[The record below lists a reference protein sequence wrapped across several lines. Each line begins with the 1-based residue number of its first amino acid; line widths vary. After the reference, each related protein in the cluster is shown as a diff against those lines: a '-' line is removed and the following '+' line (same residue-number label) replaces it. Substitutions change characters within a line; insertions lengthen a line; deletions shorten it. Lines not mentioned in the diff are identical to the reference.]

1 MQTIQTTLD
10 KTLYTVPKNSRVNA
24 KHIIAPGK
32 AHSENIQRRPH
43 LQLQISSLP
52 LSVTLPQEPHS
63 KSLNILEDPK
73 HKHRPTG
80 PESPSSTTQMSSN
93 LSGYRPLGSRSPT
106 KQPRSNPYY
115 GRGVRS
121 ANSGRVGKTTAG
133 SNSSFSSSFANT
145 SGNTSFSR
153 ANRSVN
159 LDASILGDVTVNRS
173 LLSNISLVGSA
184 STAGGAARHKTYN
197 PDIRK
202 LVIERKREPADILFG
217 DAPPMG
223 RARRQLTNGDLSR
236 RENSILDE
244 TSIYATPAKI
254 NRTID
259 NDTFDMTAE
268 TTSNMSMA
276 PYPVNNHQQH
286 RFHGPIT
293 THEGR
298 HNTMTT
304 VSEEG
309 TPAKLPSDYWMFPSL
324 ETLKTY
330 TPEQLKNVEGLNIGR
345 KNYGYISW
353 PGTIDLSETDLDSIL
368 GFLVIFSLRAVVVY
382 ADDTNKPPLG
392 QGLNSPA
399 VITLEHVAKVD
410 RRGNKLVDPTNPRV
424 IRHRQ
429 QLQKSIE
436 SKDGKHLSYDPASGV
451 WVFQVPHFSRWG
463 VPDSDDEDDEDGE
476 DEGDEDDW
484 QEKAEQEEEE
494 GEQVD
499 REEDIRGAHSQK
511 PYTQAPPL
519 VTRATNAS
527 AATNTAAFKP
537 AASAP
542 ASASKAAPAPASA
555 PARKAAPAP
564 RHNQKAIPGGWSWT
578 APVESDD
585 DDDDD
590 EYDNDYEEEQGEE
603 NDEMLEDQLE
613 EDDEMEYDDEFAE
626 DQDMSPETPD
636 SQDSSDYENFRQEF
650 AVVNIDQHVRPIS
663 NNWLTQLKFSAQA
676 GSPLFVDAAGKPLV
690 DIVSNGSKEIVK
702 IDQTVNL
709 DNLLFTNTLVNVAEE
724 EYNKAAEKLRLPSY
738 SAAVESSLAIFQPSG
753 QLAVKLPHSDLT
765 IGTVSKLC
773 NFSENAQDDN
783 FLGSV
788 KEDMTAA
795 DRNNGYP
802 RYSLESVPAHAE
814 LKGTVYSLAS
824 ILFQSSTALG
834 LSEYIG
840 SAPVDGLQA
849 RELEASLRKQRLSQW
864 CEKAVFEQ
872 VQSELGDNSVENI
885 VTLLTGNRVDEACA
899 ACLKTNNVHLG
910 VVISMMG
917 SSASAQSTAQAQLDH
932 WQSTNA
938 MDLIPDYTQQVYQL
952 AAGNIDVVC
961 KARKLDWLREFGLRL
976 WFGRNRDISAS
987 IAQIQSSSSDW
998 DLRLLRLYAGKYNLE
1013 QTLTGKAFDTAV
1025 PWVLC
1030 AFFLQGHAKEAPDTA
1045 DRLTLQYAAQLESMG
1060 QVENALLVLGF
1071 LVSDSA
1077 YAQAITKLV
1086 ARNIVALRK
1095 LDLRSYRIHPQLLS
1109 ESEALLARYEN
1120 RPVDEVRY
1128 LLDAELWGA
1137 ANTTVLNDV
1146 APQAVIKGDA
1156 QSLEDVIM
1164 QFPSPE
1170 RHIPTWK
1177 EGGKVYLDYARFKLS
1192 KAVDVLELANG
1203 VSHMSKALEEKSQ
1216 FETRVALHVMSDDIQ
1231 RSLLLAPT
1239 TDDGTKALEVLNEV
1253 TLSMKQC
1260 VYSAGTRFKASFS

>member
-1 MQTIQTTLD
+1 
-10 KTLYTVPKNSRVNA
+10 
-24 KHIIAPGK
+24 
-32 AHSENIQRRPH
+32 
-43 LQLQISSLP
+43 
-52 LSVTLPQEPHS
+52 
-63 KSLNILEDPK
+63 
-73 HKHRPTG
+73 
-80 PESPSSTTQMSSN
+80 MSSN
-93 LSGYRPLGSRSPT
+93 LSGYRPLGSRTPS
-106 KQPRSNPYY
+106 KQPRANPYY

-121 ANSGRVGKTTAG
+121 AGNGRIGKPNTAG

-145 SGNTSFSR
+145 SSNSSMSR
-153 ANRSVN
+153 ANRSAT
-159 LDASILGDVTVNRS
+159 LEASILGDVTVNRS

-217 DAPPMG
+217 EAPPMG
-223 RARRQLTNGDLSR
+223 RARRGLTNGDVSR
-236 RENSILDE
+236 LENSILDE
-244 TSIYATPAKI
+244 PSIYGTPAKS
-254 NRTID
+254 NRTLG
-259 NDTFDMTAE
+259 NGTFDMTSD
-268 TTSNMSMA
+268 TTANMSMA
-276 PYPVNNHQQH
+276 PYPVNNH
-286 RFHGPIT
+286 RFNGPIT

-298 HNTMTT
+298 HMAVVT
-304 VSEEG
+304 EEE
-309 TPAKLPSDYWMFPSL
+309 PAKLPSDYWMYPSL
-324 ETLKTY
+324 DTLKSL

-353 PGTIDLSETDLDSIL
+353 PGTVDLSSTDLDSIL

-382 ADDTNKPPLG
+382 ADDSHKPPLG
-392 QGLNSPA
+392 QGLNKPA
-399 VITLEHVAKVD
+399 VITLEHVSKVD

-463 VPDSDDEDDEDGE
+463 VPDSDDEDE
-476 DEGDEDDW
+476 DEEEV
-484 QEKAEQEEEE
+484 EKEEEE
-494 GEQVD
+494 GEI
-499 REEDIRGAHSQK
+499 EEEIRHS
-511 PYTQAPPL
+511 YTQAPP
-519 VTRATNAS
+519 VARAAGTRSVGTSPFPGAHTQS
-527 AATNTAAFKP
+527 SQTVPVQRP
-537 AASAP
+537 AQRA
-542 ASASKAAPAPASA
+542 AAPAAPVQAA
-555 PARKAAPAP
+555 PPARAP
-564 RHNQKAIPGGWSWT
+564 RQNQKAIPGGWAWT
-578 APVESDD
+578 APVESESE
-585 DDDDD
+585 D
-590 EYDNDYEEEQGEE
+590 EYDEDYEERED
-603 NDEMLEDQLE
+603 DEMLEDELEEQLE
-613 EDDEMEYDDEFAE
+613 EEDEMEYDDEFDG
-626 DQDMSPETPD
+626 DQDMSPDTPH
-636 SQDSSDYENFRQEF
+636 SQNSSDYEDFRQEF
-650 AVVNIDQHVRPIS
+650 AVVNIDQHERPIS
-663 NNWLTQLKFSAQA
+663 HNWLTQLNYSAQA
-676 GSPLFVDAAGKPLV
+676 GSPLFVDVQGKPLV
-690 DIVSNGSKEIVK
+690 DVVASNGSKEIVK
-702 IDQTVNL
+702 MDKTVNL

-724 EYNKAAEKLRLPSY
+724 EYNKAAEQLRLPSY
-738 SAAVESSLAIFQPSG
+738 SAAVDGSLAIFQPNG
-753 QLAVKLPHSDLT
+753 ELTVKLPHRDLA
-765 IGTVSKLC
+765 IETVSKLC
-773 NFSENAQDDN
+773 HFTENAQDDG

-788 KEDMTAA
+788 KADMTVS
-795 DRNNGYP
+795 DRNNGCP

-834 LSEYIG
+834 LPEYIG
-840 SAPVDGLQA
+840 SAPVDASQA

-864 CEKAVFEQ
+864 TEKAVYEQ
-872 VQSELGDNSVENI
+872 VQSELGDNAVGNI
-885 VTLLTGNRVDEACA
+885 VTLLTGNRVEEACA

-932 WQSTNA
+932 WKSTNA
-938 MDLIPDYTQQVYQL
+938 MDLIPEYTQQVYQL

-976 WFGRNRDISAS
+976 WFGRNKDISAS
-987 IAQIQSSSSDW
+987 IDQIQSSSSDW

-1060 QVENALLVLGF
+1060 HVEHALLVLGF

-1077 YAQAITKLV
+1077 YAQAISKFV
-1086 ARNIVALRK
+1086 ARNIVVLRK
-1095 LDLRSYRIHPQLLS
+1095 LNLASYRIESKLIS

-1120 RPVDEVRY
+1120 RPIDEVRY

-1137 ANTTVLNDV
+1137 ANTTVLQDV
-1146 APQAVIKGDA
+1146 APQAVIKGDVK
-1156 QSLEDVIM
+1156 SLEDVIT

-1170 RHIPTWK
+1170 RHISTWND
-1177 EGGKVYLDYARFKLS
+1177 GGKVYLDYARFKLQ
-1192 KAVDVLELANG
+1192 KEVDVLELANG
-1203 VSHMSKALEEKSQ
+1203 VSHMSKAVDSGSQ

-1231 RSLLLAPT
+1231 RALLLAPT
-1239 TDDGTKALEVLNEV
+1239 SEDGTKALEVLNEV

>member
-1 MQTIQTTLD
+1 MG
-10 KTLYTVPKNSRVNA
+10 A
-24 KHIIAPGK
+24 
-32 AHSENIQRRPH
+32 
-43 LQLQISSLP
+43 
-52 LSVTLPQEPHS
+52 
-63 KSLNILEDPK
+63 
-73 HKHRPTG
+73 
-80 PESPSSTTQMSSN
+80 
-93 LSGYRPLGSRSPT
+93 RSPT
-106 KQPRSNPYY
+106 KQPRANPYY
-115 GRGVRS
+115 GRGVRG
-121 ANSGRVGKTTAG
+121 ANSGRVGKSSAG

-153 ANRSVN
+153 ANRSAT
-159 LDASILGDVTVNRS
+159 LEASILGDVTVNRS

-184 STAGGAARHKTYN
+184 STAGGGAARHKTYN

-217 DAPPMG
+217 EAPPMG
-223 RARRQLTNGDLSR
+223 RARRQLTNGGDVSR
-236 RENSILDE
+236 LENSILDE
-244 TSIYATPAKI
+244 TSIYATPAKT
-254 NRTID
+254 NRTIG
-259 NDTFDMTAE
+259 NATFDMTAD
-268 TTSNMSMA
+268 TTANMSMA
-276 PYPVNNHQQH
+276 PYPVNNHYQQQQQQQQH
-286 RFHGPIT
+286 HRFNGPIT

-298 HNTMTT
+298 HHNNNTNNHRNSNNTMSV
-304 VSEEG
+304 VSEES
-309 TPAKLPSDYWMFPSL
+309 KLPSDYWMFPSL
-324 ETLKTY
+324 ETLKSY
-330 TPEQLKNVEGLNIGR
+330 SAEQLKNVEGLNIGR

-353 PGTIDLSETDLDSIL
+353 PGTVDLSATDLDSVL

-392 QGLNSPA
+392 QGLNKPA
-399 VITLEHVAKVD
+399 VITLEHVCKVD

-463 VPDSDDEDDEDGE
+463 VPDSDDEDDEDDEDEEDEE
-476 DEGDEDDW
+476 DEGEE
-484 QEKAEQEEEE
+484 QGNAEEA
-494 GEQVD
+494 
-499 REEDIRGAHSQK
+499 IKGARSQK

-519 VTRATNAS
+519 VSRAVPN
-527 AATNTAAFKP
+527 KP
-537 AASAP
+537 AQATQTRGAAPNAP
-542 ASASKAAPAPASA
+542 AQAAPVTKAPVTQA
-555 PARKAAPAP
+555 PVTQAAPPP

-585 DDDDD
+585 DEDYDEDYQDD
-590 EYDNDYEEEQGEE
+590 E
-603 NDEMLEDQLE
+603 EMLEEELE
-613 EDDEMEYDDEFAE
+613 EEDEMEDEMEYDDDDEFDG

-636 SQDSSDYENFRQEF
+636 SPESSSDYEQFRREF
-650 AVVNIDQHVRPIS
+650 AVVNIDQHDRPIS
-663 NNWLTQLKFSAQA
+663 HNWLTQLKFSAQA
-676 GSPLFVDAAGKPLV
+676 GSPLFVDGAGKPLV
-690 DIVSNGSKEIVK
+690 DVVASTGTKEIVK

-724 EYNKAAEKLRLPSY
+724 EYTKAAKPLRLPSY
-738 SAAVESSLAIFQPSG
+738 SAAVDSSLAIFQPEG
-753 QLAVKLPHSDLT
+753 ELAVKLPHRDLT
-765 IGTVSKLC
+765 IDTVGKLC
-773 NFSENAQDDN
+773 QFTLNVQDDG
-783 FLGSV
+783 FLSAV
-788 KEDMTAA
+788 KADMTTTT
-795 DRNNGYP
+795 RNNGYP
-802 RYSLESVPAHAE
+802 RYSLGSFPAHVE
-814 LKGTVYSLAS
+814 LKGTVFTLAS
-824 ILFQSSTALG
+824 ILFQTATALG
-834 LSEYIG
+834 LPEYIG
-840 SAPVDGLQA
+840 AAPVDAHQA

-864 CEKAVFEQ
+864 LEKAVFEH
-872 VQSELGDNSVENI
+872 VQSELGDNPVENI
-885 VTLLTGNRVDEACA
+885 VTLLTGNRVEEACA

-917 SSASAQSTAQAQLDH
+917 SSSSAQSTAQAQLDH

-938 MDLIPDYTQQVYQL
+938 MALIPEYTQQVYQL

-987 IAQIQSSSSDW
+987 IDQIQSSSSDW

-1013 QTLTGKAFDTAV
+1013 QTLNGKAFDTAV

-1030 AFFLQGHAKEAPDTA
+1030 AFFLQGHAKEAPATS

-1071 LVSDSA
+1071 LASDLA
-1077 YAQAITKLV
+1077 YNQAVTNLV
-1086 ARNIVALRK
+1086 ARNIVALRQV
-1095 LDLRSYRIHPQLLS
+1095 DLKSYRVHPKLIS

-1120 RPVDEVRY
+1120 RPVDEVRH

-1137 ANTTVLNDV
+1137 ANTTVLRDV
-1146 APQAVIKGDA
+1146 APQAVIKGA
-1156 QSLEDVIM
+1156 VQSLEDVIM

-1170 RHIPTWK
+1170 RHIPTWRD
-1177 EGGKVYLDYARFKLS
+1177 GGKVYLDYARFKLN
-1192 KAVDVLELANG
+1192 KEVDVLELANG
-1203 VSHMSKALEEKSQ
+1203 VSHMSKTTDSGSQ

-1260 VYSAGTRFKASFS
+1260 VYSAGTRFKASYS